1 MVKYRVPSVAGG
13 QVKLSVREALLIGFL
28 FGMLLVV
35 TALTGDPVQRQN
47 AFLYIRLIS
56 LLNLASGM
64 FMIVT
69 GRRGIA
75 GQLGGLLTGSGM
87 GISFAQFLAGSG

>member
-1 MVKYRVPSVAGG
+1 M
-13 QVKLSVREALLIGFL
+13 

-35 TALTGDPVQRQN
+35 TAQTGDPVLRQN

-64 FMIVT
+64 VLIVT

-75 GQLGGLLTGSGM
+75 GQLGGLLSGSGI
-87 GISFAQFLAGSG
+87 GISFAQFLAGSS